1 MADPR
6 TRPAFDAGEREQ
18 LLGWFQMQRDIA
30 VWKCA
35 GLSDTDAHRIVV
47 PSSPL
52 MTVACIMSH
61 LRWTEATWFEVAFLG
76 LEPAGN
82 PAFADEDDRDF
93 LAAAGRPIS
102 ELVEEYRTQSRRSD
116 EIIAGASLDDRG
128 RGARFP
134 SASATLRWMVT
145 HMVEETARHVG
156 HLDLIRELLDGEV
169 GYY

>member
-1 MADPR
+1 MTDPR

-18 LLGWFQMQRDIA
+18 LLGWFQLQRDIA

-35 GLSDTDAHRIVV
+35 GLSDSAAHRVV
-47 PSSPL
+47 LPSSPL
-52 MTVACIMSH
+52 MTMAGIISH
-61 LRWTEATWFEVAFLG
+61 LRWTEAMWFEVAFLG
-76 LEPAGN
+76 LDPSGN
-82 PAFADEDDRDF
+82 PAFDEADNSDF
-93 LAAAGRPIS
+93 LVGSSRPITT
-102 ELVEEYRTQSRRSD
+102 LVDDYEAQCRRSD

-128 RGARFP
+128 QGTLFA